1 MFVKICGL
9 TRPEDAR
16 LAGELGASAV
26 GMIFWPG
33 SPRAVTPDLAREIAA
48 VVPAHVLT
56 VGVFVDATRDDIAR
70 VAEAVPLGAIQLHGS
85 EDAAFARALTW
96 PVIKAVAL
104 PDDGTLPD
112 LEQWSPATRV
122 LLDAF
127 DPVRRGGT
135 GRTVDWARAGMVAAR
150 RPIIL
155 AGGIRAD
162 NVGVAVATVR
172 PAGIDVSSGVE
183 QAPGMKDPVKLRALF
198 GQLQEMEAR

>member
-9 TRPEDAR
+9 TRPADAE
-16 LAGELGASAV
+16 LASQLGASAV
-26 GMIFWPG
+26 GMIFWAG
-33 SPRAVTPDLAREIAA
+33 SPRALAPAGAREIVAA
-48 VVPAHVLT
+48 VPRRVLT

-70 VAEAVPLGAIQLHGS
+70 VLDEVPLDAVQRPGN
-85 EDAAFARALTW
+85 EDAAFVSTLPW

-104 PDDGTLPD
+104 PDDGTLPA
-112 LEQWSPATRV
+112 LEQWNPATRV
-122 LLDAF
+122 LLDAH

-135 GRTVDWARAGMVAAR
+135 GQTVDWRRAGLVAAQ

-162 NVGVAVATVR
+162 NVRAAVAEVR

-183 QAPGMKDPVKLRALF
+183 VSPGIKDAARLRALF
-198 GQLQEMEAR
+198 GELDEMEAR